1 MLRPCAAVPSRSEAG
16 AHSCEGRR
24 ILGLWLKDC
33 NSYVCEW
40 LLPFHGCKTTPSC
53 PKIQNS
59 WFLRLKSSWK
69 YGRGM
74 CRRFPE
80 ELSPN
85 FFCGWLSTYRSI
97 NKPCLKII
105 RAFWVFLNH
114 PTSHA
119 ALLHKSAKL
128 GHRVAC
134 ENESKVKFW
143 ENQGWIF
150 EKSSSHAV
158 QIFFWRDKVKSLK
171 TWALNLG

>member
-114 PTSHA
+114 PTINIHI
-119 ALLHKSAKL
+119 HKYPRHLYTYTRTPIQYTLMYLYNTLICKL
-128 GHRVAC
+128 
-134 ENESKVKFW
+134 N
-143 ENQGWIF
+143 I
-150 EKSSSHAV
+150 
-158 QIFFWRDKVKSLK
+158 
-171 TWALNLG
+171 

>member
-114 PTSHA
+114 PSQHWRQHWRQPWRQWRQFIVYCYSYSHD
-119 ALLHKSAKL
+119 HS
-128 GHRVAC
+128 RTQSPFYV
-134 ENESKVKFW
+134 
-143 ENQGWIF
+143 
-150 EKSSSHAV
+150 
-158 QIFFWRDKVKSLK
+158 
-171 TWALNLG
+171 